1 MPSYMTSDDIV
12 NSVKRRAFIPEAQ
25 NTFSQQDFLD
35 FANEEMYLGL
45 VPAVLQF
52 HQEFLVYPIEIPILA
67 NVTKY
72 AIPERALGSRIR
84 DILYKSTD
92 GNLREMARI
101 EPENRVFFDRTSFD
115 INACY
120 FYLENNNIVLV
131 PNVTGNPTGSLLVT
145 YYQRPNAL
153 VKSEDI
159 GIITAIDTGTGV
171 ITIENMPDKFD
182 LANTYDLIQTRAS
195 HKTLAIDLSASAINT
210 TTETITLSPG
220 DIPSGLS
227 VGDMIAFAGE
237 TFIPQLPDDLHVVLA
252 QRVACRCLEAMG
264 DVQNLQFANQKLAEM
279 EVKMATLIDSRVE
292 GAPQKANNVRSPLRQ
307 ARMFSR
313 RRKS

>member
-1 MPSYMTSDDIV
+1 MSSYMTSDDIV

-67 NVTKY
+67 NVSKY

-101 EPENRVFFDRTSFD
+101 EPENRVFFDRVSFD

-131 PNVTGNPTGSLLVT
+131 PNVTGSPTGSLLVT

-159 GIITAIDTGTGV
+159 GTITAIDTGTGV
-171 ITIENMPDKFD
+171 ITLSNVPDKFD
-182 LANTYDLIQTRAS
+182 LVHTYDLIQTNAA
-195 HKTLAIDLSASAINT
+195 HKSIAIDLSASAVNT
-210 TTETITLSPG
+210 ITETITFSPG

-227 VGDMIAFAGE
+227 VGDMVAFAGE
-237 TFIPQLPDDLHVVLA
+237 TFIPQIPDDLHVVLA

-279 EVKMATLIDSRVE
+279 EIKMATIIDNRVE
-292 GAPQKANNVRSPLRQ
+292 GAPQKANNVKSPLRQ

-313 RRKS
+313 RRRS